1 MTEPTPAELA
11 VDAYVDQLLRGAAPP
26 LEAWIAEH
34 PEVGPLE
41 RAKLEKLART
51 FGGARAPT
59 SNANELPFERLGG
72 YRLLEKLGAG
82 GMGIVYRAE
91 DERLGRPVALKV
103 LRPELA
109 SSADARARFE
119 REARA
124 VAKLFHPNIVTVYE
138 AGRAN
143 DVAYLAMELV
153 RGASLDELFSAARR
167 AHRHPS
173 VEELVRWTRDVARA
187 LAAAH
192 AVGVVHRDVKPS
204 NVRVTPEGRALLLDF
219 GLALDADSK
228 SLSRTGELHGTLYY
242 VSPEQVAGGKERV
255 DHRTDVWSLG
265 VTLYEGL
272 TGRVPFEGETS
283 QEVLYRIL
291 SAEPVAPRALVPSLS
306 RDLETV
312 VLAALEKDR
321 TRRYASAAAFADDL
335 DAVLEHRPVSAR
347 PTGAL
352 TRAWKWTRREPG
364 LATAGVLAALIAVG
378 GPIAYGVVQARNAE
392 ALRVERDLARKERER
407 AEARTRDLEDMAR
420 FQGEVLG
427 AVAPRTMAEHVL
439 DRLRDE
445 LAAVERE
452 PEALRARLADFERA
466 IDGVNAT
473 NVAVGTLEDDVIVP
487 MLAATKERFAD
498 RPHVMGMV
506 LHTIGATCWSL
517 GLAELALD
525 TQRTA
530 CETLSSVLPEDDA
543 DRLGAEANLG
553 LYLYSTGSVRESE
566 SYLRR
571 AADGLAR
578 VQGPDSVAALGA
590 RHNLA
595 MLLRALGRL
604 EEAESVLRDVLE
616 ARTRTLGP
624 DAPDT
629 LSSLS
634 NLGALLLL
642 QRRGKEAE
650 PLMREAFERR
660 RRELGPAAGD
670 TLTTANNLGLL
681 QKSLGELGDAEHTLT
696 TAHEDARAHL
706 GDRHVVTTSL
716 AVARADV
723 LIAAGCT
730 DEALDLLATATRDA
744 AAAGGLVG
752 AEALYARSRYAG
764 LLRDLHRNAEAERE
778 LEPLWSELDAGP
790 GTSTLDARA
799 LVREFADLLMDEGR
813 WLDAAEVYRVLA
825 RATAIEN
832 GPTNERA
839 VRYAAALVRA
849 LTRARRFEE
858 AEREL
863 DAARARMGSDS
874 APPEL
879 LVRVA
884 LELYAAWDGGAPD
897 GPHAPRASTW
907 DTGPHH

>member
-1 MTEPTPAELA
+1 MAGELGEGDVVA
-11 VDAYVDQLLRGAAPP
+11 GRYVVLGV
-26 LEAWIAEH
+26 IAE
-34 PEVGPLE
+34 
-41 RAKLEKLART
+41 
-51 FGGARAPT
+51 
-59 SNANELPFERLGG
+59 
-72 YRLLEKLGAG
+72 G
-82 GMGIVYRAE
+82 GMGRVLA
-91 DERLGRPVALKV
+91 GRHLELDVPVAIKLLK
-103 LRPELA
+103 REDH
-109 SSADARARFE
+109 DARDIQRFR

-124 VAKLFHPNIVTVYE
+124 AAHLRGEHVVRVLDVGVLVGERPFLVMERVDGVDLGTRLDADGPLPAGVAVDLVIQACE
-138 AGRAN
+138 G
-143 DVAYLAMELV
+143 LAE
-153 RGASLDELFSAARR
+153 
-167 AHRHPS
+167 AHR
-173 VEELVRWTRDVARA
+173 L
-187 LAAAH
+187 
-192 AVGVVHRDVKPS
+192 GMVHRDLKPS
-204 NVRVTPEGRALLLDF
+204 NLLLTTRPDGSALLKISDF
-219 GLALDADSK
+219 GIAKWASGPATKLTTTADFLGSPK
-228 SLSRTGELHGTLYY
+228 YM
-242 VSPEQVAGGKERV
+242 SPEQVREASEV
-255 DHRTDVWSLG
+255 DARSDVWSLG

-506 LHTIGATCWSL
+506 LHTIGTTCWSL

-566 SYLRR
+566 GYLRR

-660 RRELGPAAGD
+660 RRVLGPAAGD

-790 GTSTLDARA
+790 GTNMLDARA